1 MADYSSD
8 AARRRRTVAN
18 YQPIDPSVDERVGR
32 WKAAGYGAID
42 PFGLTS
48 GAVGLAYPEAGDAMR
63 DAQGAYPDAAFSGG
77 MLSPVSMLP
86 TMAAAKGGA
95 AALNAARANPTA
107 AGGLMAG
114 IVAASPSAIGADD
127 DGLTAGQRERRDTL
141 NAKLGKGGLKR
152 NERDELKGLNDLTI
166 EFSKRQN
173 EATQDATKGKVMEA
187 DAVRRDMLDKADK
200 PFAKQ
205 FPVWN
210 SVQPFVPLA
219 LGAAT
224 TAPFLTRAAVG
235 EQKAVNAW
243 QRSADKGLKATSA
256 NDLAQ
261 SSNLT
266 NAYAAQFKDKP
277 KGVMGIA
284 ASYPVPAAVGAVE
297 GAVASNLPE
306 AYNAML
312 PSENP
317 ERAAYAE
324 YIKRLPAGAVKEAL
338 HAQGIMSGLPPV
350 QPERDAAFNHFG
362 SANFAKRLGV
372 GALEGAGGGVFAST
386 MAKGL
391 TPSTWSRPTAQ
402 TEALAAR
409 MSGAGLDDA
418 TRAIQAE
425 TQAMGSMLPM
435 RGERAQMPPQ
445 APPQPIPQPMPAA
458 NGGLL
463 DSLPPQ
469 IPQQFPRSLPQPD
482 PVQAM
487 PSVQTNLPKTRNR
500 FDPSVYGVGL
510 PAAVAAGGA
519 SGDDPP
525 DMSRLL
531 ALVRA
536 GILPPSVL
544 DTEIPR

>member
-1 MADYSSD
+1 MADYRSD
-8 AARRRRTVAN
+8 SARRRRTAYGN
-18 YQPIDPSVDERVGR
+18 APELPDGNLGPLADRWLSAGAGAADP
-32 WKAAGYGAID
+32 YN
-42 PFGLTS
+42 LTS
-48 GAVGLAYPEAGDAMR
+48 TVLDQFYPEGADAIR
-63 DAQGAYPDAAFSGG
+63 DAKSRHPDAAAVGG
-77 MLSPVSMLP
+77 LMSPLNVIP

-95 AALNAARANPTA
+95 AVLNAARANPTA
-107 AGGLMAG
+107 AGGLLAG

-127 DGLTAGQRERRDTL
+127 DGLTASQRERRDAL
-141 NAKLGKGGLKR
+141 NAKLNKGGLKR

-224 TAPFLTRAAVG
+224 TAPFLTRAAIG

-243 QRSADKGLKATSA
+243 QRAADKGLNAKSA
-256 NDLAQ
+256 DELAQ

-266 NAYAAQFKDKP
+266 NAYAGQFKDKP
-277 KGVMGIA
+277 KGVAGIA

-297 GAVASNLPE
+297 GGVAANLPE

-324 YIKRLPAGAVKEAL
+324 YIKRLPAGAVKETL
-338 HAQGIMSGLPPV
+338 HAKGIMDGLPPV

-362 SANFAKRLGV
+362 SSNFAKRMGV

-386 MAKGL
+386 LTKGL

-425 TQAMGSMLPM
+425 TRAMGSVLPIPAQ
-435 RGERAQMPPQ
+435 RPQMPPQ
-445 APPQPIPQPMPAA
+445 APPQPMPAA
-458 NGGLL
+458 SGGLL

-510 PAAVAAGGA
+510 PAAVAAGGS

-544 DTEIPR
+544 DMEPPR